1 MNSQYLKVVENL
13 YGKEDP
19 LIVDSLSDEVKD
31 AIIGGN
37 DYFFEKFEEEVHNII
52 TGENKNGE

>member
-1 MNSQYLKVVENL
+1 MNSQYLKIVENF
-13 YGKEDP
+13 YGKEEP

-31 AIIGGN
+31 AIIGGK

>member
-1 MNSQYLKVVENL
+1 MNSQYLKIVENF
-13 YGKEDP
+13 YGKEEP

-31 AIIGGN
+31 AIIGGK

-52 TGENKNGE
+52 TGEK